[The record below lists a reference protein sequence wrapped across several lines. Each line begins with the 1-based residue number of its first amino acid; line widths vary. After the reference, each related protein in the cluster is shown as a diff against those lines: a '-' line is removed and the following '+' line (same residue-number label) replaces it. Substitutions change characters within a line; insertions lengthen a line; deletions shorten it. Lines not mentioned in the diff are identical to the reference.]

1 MAITIGSM
9 RKPRRG
15 QAMVE
20 FALVSILAVIVLLGS
35 VQLALIGQLYM
46 ALGQMNYRG
55 VRYAAV
61 SPSCTNA
68 TSNCGLNNQS
78 ITAYMLSVASPTILT
93 ITNANANALDVTYKN
108 LTNPGK
114 TRIAGDT
121 VQIKATLDISSEI
134 FLPKIG
140 LLFPNSLSS
149 TQQAFTE

>member
-9 RKPRRG
+9 RNSRRG

-20 FALVSILAVIVLLGS
+20 FALVSIVAVIVLFGS

-61 SPSCTNA
+61 SPNCTNA
-68 TSNCGLNNQS
+68 SSGCGLNNQS
-78 ITAYMLSVASPTILT
+78 IKAYMLSVAAPTILT
-93 ITNANANALDVTYKN
+93 ITNANANALVVNYAN

-121 VQIKATLDISSEI
+121 VQITATLDISSEI

-140 LLFPNSLSS
+140 LSFPNSLSS

>member
-20 FALVSILAVIVLLGS
+20 FALVSIVALIVLFGS
-35 VQLALIGQLYM
+35 VQLALLGQLKM

-61 SPSCTNA
+61 SPNCTNA
-68 TSNCGLNNQS
+68 STACGLNNQS
-78 ITAYMLSVASPTILT
+78 VKDYMLSVASPTILT
-93 ITNANANALDVTYKN
+93 ITNANASALTVTCTN
-108 LTNPGK
+108 LTNPGV

-121 VQIKATLDISSEI
+121 VQVTATLDVRSQI
-134 FLPKIG
+134 FMPKIG

-149 TQQAFTE
+149 IQQAFTE